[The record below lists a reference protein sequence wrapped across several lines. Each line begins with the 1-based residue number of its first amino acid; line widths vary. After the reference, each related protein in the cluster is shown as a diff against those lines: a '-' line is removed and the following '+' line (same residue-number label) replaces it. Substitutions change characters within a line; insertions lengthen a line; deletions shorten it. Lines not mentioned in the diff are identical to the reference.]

1 MDEFLN
7 EDDKEPV
14 WDGNIC
20 LYTDSDL
27 KSEHIQYRIPT
38 QVKGKNDET
47 LLRRSSITYSVKYK
61 NLRSY
66 AADGGVFYFV
76 IIIPMMEKTHQFF
89 IMI

>member
-1 MDEFLN
+1 MNSIKIEKGAIIALKRIICLHNKMDEFLN

-38 QVKGKNDET
+38 QVKGKNNET
-47 LLRRSSITYSVKYK
+47 LLKRSI
-61 NLRSY
+61 
-66 AADGGVFYFV
+66 
-76 IIIPMMEKTHQFF
+76 
-89 IMI
+89 

>member
-38 QVKGKNDET
+38 QVKGK
-47 LLRRSSITYSVKYK
+47 
-61 NLRSY
+61 
-66 AADGGVFYFV
+66 
-76 IIIPMMEKTHQFF
+76 MMKLC
-89 IMI
+89 